1 MYRMK
6 IQNIIGPA
14 AITLML
20 IACQSNS
27 QKPETP
33 VQPSQIQAAESHTY
47 IPDFKMNDTDGN
59 EISAL
64 KEAAKHKITVI
75 DFWASW
81 CGPCL
86 REMPTLVSTYD
97 KYKDKGLGII
107 GVSLDKDAT
116 SWKEA
121 VKRLD
126 MKWVQV
132 SDLQGWDNAAA
143 KMFGVQSIPF
153 TVIIDSEGKLIDAG
167 LRGGELEMRIAGLLK
182 ENVEEI
188 PKIGTGHR

>member
-1 MYRMK
+1 MK

-14 AITLML
+14 AIALML

-33 VQPSQIQAAESHTY
+33 VQPSQIQAAESHTS

-86 REMPTLVSTYD
+86 REMPALVSTYD

-107 GVSLDKDAT
+107 GVSLDKDST
-116 SWKEA
+116 SWKE
-121 VKRLD
+121 
-126 MKWVQV
+126 
-132 SDLQGWDNAAA
+132 AA

>member
-1 MYRMK
+1 MK
-6 IQNIIGPA
+6 IRNIIVPA
-14 AITLML
+14 AIALML
-20 IACQSNS
+20 IACRSNS
-27 QKPETP
+27 QKPGTP
-33 VQPSQIQAAESHTY
+33 AQPSQVQAAESQTS
-47 IPDFKMNDTDGN
+47 IPDFRMNGIDGN

-64 KEAAKHKITVI
+64 EEAAKHKITVI

-86 REMPTLVSTYD
+86 REMPELVSTYD

-153 TVIIDSEGKLIDAG
+153 TVIIDGEGKLIDAG
-167 LRGGELEMRIAGLLK
+167 LRGSELEMRIDGLLK
-182 ENVEEI
+182 EPVKEI
-188 PKIGTGHR
+188 PKTGYGHR

>member
-1 MYRMK
+1 M
-6 IQNIIGPA
+6 
-14 AITLML
+14 
-20 IACQSNS
+20 
-27 QKPETP
+27 
-33 VQPSQIQAAESHTY
+33 
-47 IPDFKMNDTDGN
+47 
-59 EISAL
+59 
-64 KEAAKHKITVI
+64 
-75 DFWASW
+75 
-81 CGPCL
+81 
-86 REMPTLVSTYD
+86 
-97 KYKDKGLGII
+97 
-107 GVSLDKDAT
+107 
-116 SWKEA
+116 
-121 VKRLD
+121 KRLD

>member
-1 MYRMK
+1 
-6 IQNIIGPA
+6 
-14 AITLML
+14 ML
-20 IACQSNS
+20 FRS
-27 QKPETP
+27 
-33 VQPSQIQAAESHTY
+33 
-47 IPDFKMNDTDGN
+47 PDFKMNDTDGN

-86 REMPTLVSTYD
+86 REMPALVSTYD

-107 GVSLDKDAT
+107 GVSLDKDST

>member
-1 MYRMK
+1 MNIR
-6 IQNIIGPA
+6 NIIGPA
-14 AITLML
+14 AIALML
-20 IACQSNS
+20 VACRSNS

-33 VQPSQIQAAESHTY
+33 AAPSPVQTEEASTS
-47 IPDFKMNDTDGN
+47 IPDFRMNDIDGN
-59 EISAL
+59 EVSAL
-64 KEAAKHKITVI
+64 EEAAKHKITVI

-86 REMPTLVSTYD
+86 REMPEVVGMYN

-121 VKRLD
+121 VKRMD

-143 KMFGVQSIPF
+143 QMFGVQSIPF
-153 TVIIDSEGKLIDAG
+153 TVIIDREGKLIDAG
-167 LRGGELEMRIAGLLK
+167 LRGSELEQRVG
-182 ENVEEI
+182 EI
-188 PKIGTGHR
+188 LEH